1 MTSQSAPR
9 ESGTCWP
16 ARAVRQS
23 RLNCSAISAI
33 ESRARST
40 FSRRARSSSWSSG
53 PSHAP
58 RQRTG
63 TPARC
68 GSTAS
73 QASGVVIIARG
84 QSDTEPR
91 RWRNAV
97 IARQGV
103 QSALQKPTHRHS
115 GSGLRRRPRGEMGSS
130 TTWRRACSVPD
141 CAHSQRS
148 ASGCCGPSART
159 ASGTGNRRCRS
170 RGRRDWRERA
180 RPRVV
185 LGLAGPGVLECRV
198 SSASRLRVSWRPN
211 QAAGAWLA
219 GPA

>member
-40 FSRRARSSSWSSG
+40 FSRRARSTWSSG

-115 GSGLRRRPRGEMGSS
+115 GSRLRRRPRGEMGSS
-130 TTWRRACSVPD
+130 TTWRRACVVPH

-148 ASGCCGPSART
+148 ASGCCGPRRGPPRAR
-159 ASGTGNRRCRS
+159 AAGGAGR

-180 RPRVV
+180 RPRVISW
-185 LGLAGPGVLECRV
+185 ACWSGVLECRV

-219 GPA
+219 GLA

>member
-16 ARAVRQS
+16 ARAARQS

-130 TTWRRACSVPD
+130 TTWRRACVVPH
-141 CAHSQRS
+141 CARSQRS
-148 ASGCCGPSART
+148 ASGCCGPRART
-159 ASGTGNRRCRS
+159 ASGTGSRRCRS
-170 RGRRDWRERA
+170 KGQA
-180 RPRVV
+180 R
-185 LGLAGPGVLECRV
+185 LAGARSATSSSWACWSGVLECRV